1 MPKLTSKPVRYER
14 AGSDRFTRGIL
25 DLEQRRG
32 SIDYAALGIQSFT
45 LMLLFVNMND
55 VCEVVRSLLYSY
67 NFTVCRTSIQI
78 TEVGIPLDVLD
89 LSSCATRESIVSF
102 RLFFF

>member
-14 AGSDRFTRGIL
+14 VGSDRFTGGIL

-45 LMLLFVNMND
+45 LVLLLVNTNN
-55 VCEVVRSLLYSY
+55 VCEVVRSLL
-67 NFTVCRTSIQI
+67 
-78 TEVGIPLDVLD
+78 
-89 LSSCATRESIVSF
+89 
-102 RLFFF
+102 